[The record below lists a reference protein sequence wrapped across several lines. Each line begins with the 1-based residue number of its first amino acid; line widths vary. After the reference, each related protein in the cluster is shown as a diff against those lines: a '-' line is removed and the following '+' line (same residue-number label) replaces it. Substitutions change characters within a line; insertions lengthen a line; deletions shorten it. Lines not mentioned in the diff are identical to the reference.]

1 MANETT
7 MMNPNSDWAKTVTE
21 KKYVYKEDNDDYAS
35 KGVAGS
41 ALGLGIAGTALGL
54 LNNPNG
60 ILGGLFNGANN
71 NRQGCGVTCED
82 RMADMKEYHSEMFQ
96 NYKFT
101 RDSIDAVLAKHNA
114 DAFALYQGY
123 SNQNMVLQKEIDDLK
138 TKIAINEAIK
148 PYEQKMMYDAIALEA
163 ERRQAADCQ
172 IVGYTNCT
180 FYPVNIA
187 DVTVGT
193 ATTPKTLFN
202 PLNCLNGCGC
212 GR

>member
-7 MMNPNSDWAKTVTE
+7 MMNSNSDWGKTVTE

-35 KGVAGS
+35 KGVAGTALGIGIG
-41 ALGLGIAGTALGL
+41 ALGLNL
-54 LNNPNG
+54 LQN
-60 ILGGLFNGANN
+60 GGLGNLFNLNNN

-114 DAFALYQGY
+114 DAFALFQGY

-138 TKIAINEAIK
+138 TKIAVNEAIK
-148 PYEQKMMYDAIALEA
+148 PYEQKMVYDAIALEA
-163 ERRQAADCQ
+163 ERRAAADCQ
-172 IVGYTNCT
+172 IVGYTNCN
-180 FYPVNIA
+180 FYPISVA

-193 ATTPKTLFN
+193 TTTPKTLFN

>member
-35 KGVAGS
+35 KGVAGT
-41 ALGLGIAGTALGL
+41 ALGLGIGALGL
-54 LNNPNG
+54 NLLQN
-60 ILGGLFNGANN
+60 GGLGNLFNLNNN

-114 DAFALYQGY
+114 DAFALFQGY

-163 ERRQAADCQ
+163 ERRAAADCQ
-172 IVGYTNCT
+172 IVGYTNCN
-180 FYPVNIA
+180 FYPISVA

-193 ATTPKTLFN
+193 TTTPKTLFN

>member
-7 MMNPNSDWAKTVTE
+7 MMNSNSDWGKTVTE

-35 KGVAGS
+35 KGVAGTALGIGIG
-41 ALGLGIAGTALGL
+41 ALGLNL
-54 LNNPNG
+54 LQN
-60 ILGGLFNGANN
+60 GGLGNLFNLNNN

-114 DAFALYQGY
+114 DAFALFQGY

-163 ERRQAADCQ
+163 ERRSCADNK
-172 IVGYTNCT
+172 IVNYLNSN
-180 FYPVNIA
+180 FYPISVA
-187 DVTVGT
+187 DVTTGT
-193 ATTPKTLFN
+193 TTTQRLLSN
-202 PLNCLNGCGC
+202 PLCGC
-212 GR
+212 VF

>member
-7 MMNPNSDWAKTVTE
+7 MMNSNSDWGKTVTE

-35 KGVAGS
+35 KGVAGTALGIGIG
-41 ALGLGIAGTALGL
+41 ALGLNL
-54 LNNPNG
+54 LQN
-60 ILGGLFNGANN
+60 GGLGNLFNLNN

-114 DAFALYQGY
+114 DAFALFQGY

-163 ERRQAADCQ
+163 ERRSCADNK
-172 IVGYTNCT
+172 IVNYLNSN
-180 FYPVNIA
+180 FYPISVA
-187 DVTVGT
+187 DVTTGT
-193 ATTPKTLFN
+193 TTTQRLLSN
-202 PLNCLNGCGC
+202 PLCGC
-212 GR
+212 IF

>member
-7 MMNPNSDWAKTVTE
+7 MSTPHNEWGKTVTE
-21 KKYVYKEDNDDYAS
+21 KKYVYKEDNDEYAS
-35 KGVAGS
+35 KGVAN
-41 ALGLGIAGTALGL
+41 TALGL
-54 LNNPNG
+54 SIGALGLEFLKNGGLNN
-60 ILGGLFNGANN
+60 LFNNGTC
-71 NRQGCGVTCED
+71 QSGCAVTCDE
-82 RMADMKEYHSEMFQ
+82 RLADMKEYHAEMFS
-96 NYKFT
+96 NYKYT
-101 RDSIDAVLAKHNA
+101 RDSIDAVLAKQNQ
-114 DAFALYQGY
+114 DAFALFQGY
-123 SNQNMVLQKEIDDLK
+123 TNQNMALQKELDELK
-138 TKIAINEAIK
+138 TRIAISEAIK
-148 PYEQKMMYDAIALEA
+148 PYEQKMVYDAIALEA

-193 ATTPKTLFN
+193 ATTPKQLFN